1 MSTDQPSPPSY
12 TELQEEGWQ
21 RLLAAARRR
30 LERTGGVLDGDIGL
44 TAPTEAERRT
54 VIGVTGRYRPET
66 AKRLTV
72 PLADLDAYLHG
83 RYETGLL
90 KTLGGL
96 HGPLRD
102 RPAERADEAS
112 ARAQALE
119 AAHASPLAALDWYP
133 AWLEQ
138 IAVDGTLTRLLRRG
152 DGGLLQA
159 AARVLEKLPGV
170 CGDADRGLLPLP
182 VLAEWATGD
191 TKALLPG
198 GPLEQLVLRAVAQRA
213 SAGGAGP
220 GHVPRDRAGR
230 RTLWESAG
238 AVADDLASQVLVLN
252 IGARGDDVVCDWL
265 RDATSFGIP
274 FRLTL
279 HQLTAADVV
288 PAAREIHVCEN
299 PAVLRV
305 AAAELGD
312 RAGALVCTEGMP
324 SAACHKLLADA
335 ARSGAR
341 LHWRADFDWTGLRI
355 TAAAVERHGARPW
368 RMSAVDYRSAL
379 AGGESTPLT
388 GPPAS
393 SPWDPVLASA
403 LRESGQA
410 VMEERLLPELL
421 SDLG

>member
-12 TELQEEGWQ
+12 TELHEEGWH

-30 LERTGGVLDGDIGL
+30 LERTGGALYGDIGL

-54 VIGVTGRYRPET
+54 AIGVTGHYRPET
-66 AKRLTV
+66 IKRLTV
-72 PLADLDAYLHG
+72 PLADLDAYLHT
-83 RYETGLL
+83 RYGNGLL
-90 KTLGGL
+90 QTLGRL

-102 RPAERADEAS
+102 RPTERADEAS

-138 IAVDGTLTRLLRRG
+138 IAADGTLTRLLRRG
-152 DGGLLQA
+152 DGALLQTA
-159 AARVLEKLPGV
+159 VRVLEELPGV
-170 CGDADRGLLPLP
+170 CGGADRGQLPLP
-182 VLAEWATGD
+182 ALAEWATGD
-191 TKALLPG
+191 TKALMPG

-213 SAGGAGP
+213 SAGGAEP
-220 GHVPRDRAGR
+220 GRVPRDRAGR
-230 RTLWESAG
+230 RILWEGAG
-238 AVADDLASQVLVLN
+238 VIVDDLASQVLVLN
-252 IGARGDDVVCDWL
+252 IGARGDNVVCDWL
-265 RDATSFGIP
+265 RDATGFGIP

-299 PAVLRV
+299 PAVLRA
-305 AAAELGD
+305 AAAELEN
-312 RAGALVCTEGMP
+312 RTAALVCTEGIP

-335 ARSGAR
+335 SRSGAR

-368 RMSAVDYRSAL
+368 RMTHADYRSAL
-379 AGGESTPLT
+379 AGGESTALT
-388 GPPAS
+388 GPPAV
-393 SPWDPVLASA
+393 SPWDPALASA
-403 LRESGQA
+403 LRESGRA